1 MDFVSVLFHSR
12 LGYRGA
18 NQRKRMSDALR
29 DKLRKFEALL
39 AGAIRT
45 AKAAAGAAAERIR
58 ARCEKRRHGRSVS
71 RSGSACPI
79 LGRVRS
85 CNGRDRHRT
94 LPLMCPRRR

>member
-12 LGYRGA
+12 LDCRGA
-18 NQRKRMSDALR
+18 NQKKRMSDALR
-29 DKLRKFEALL
+29 DKLRKFEALF

-45 AKAAAGAAAERIR
+45 AKAAAGAAERIR

-71 RSGSACPI
+71 KSGSACPI

-85 CNGRDRHRT
+85 CNGATATGRCR
-94 LPLMCPRRR
+94 